1 MKLKL
6 TLSILISIIVSYMVF
21 GFVLAEANPF
31 NWDWPTRG
39 MALCLTGIFVV
50 QIARC
55 DYLIKEKKQ

>member
-1 MKLKL
+1 
-6 TLSILISIIVSYMVF
+6 MVF